1 MNPRKPTFNV
11 TAKGQT
17 VDKEHLSA
25 LALPYFVIFGA
36 LGAAAIWATWR
47 YFSEP
52 VGNDLLLIC
61 GAWNLLNLT
70 IAGVALGVVS
80 ERPERRRAQRLGIMR
95 RGMLEI
101 VGGSSVPV
109 TIDDVSTG
117 GIRLRM
123 LDDAIP
129 KMRPGATIAMLRLNL
144 EGGGETNEAIALVLR
159 RAGHDDHGPFF
170 GMEFIQLTPPQYKL
184 IASLLYQDWSVF
196 ERFRSGR
203 REAKNVLV
211 GSLRFL
217 LWSFLYSLRATR
229 LALVRKKAEAASAPA
244 AAEEAAAAA
253 VPQPS
258 MAHATNSDHR
268 ARGQARNIGCAGAH
282 HRRRSVPCRSSRD
295 LDCHATP
302 RAPGNAGSPAPD
314 RSRKRQRSGRAA
326 A

>member
-1 MNPRKPTFNV
+1 VQAVFLGRAIFSVVMNPRKPTFNV

-36 LGAAAIWATWR
+36 LSAAAIWASWR

-52 VGNDLLLIC
+52 AGNDLLLIC

-101 VGGSSVPV
+101 VGGSSVAV

-123 LDDAIP
+123 LDDAFP

-203 REAKNVLV
+203 RQAKNVLV

-229 LALVRKKAEAASAPA
+229 LALVRKKAEAAPAPA
-244 AAEEAAAAA
+244 AAEEAAAAI
-253 VPQPS
+253 PQPS
-258 MAHATNSDHR
+258 MATQTTATI
-268 ARGQARNIGCAGAH
+268 APAAKPETLGAPVPITAVFG
-282 HRRRSVPCRSSRD
+282 SVPKF
-295 LDCHATP
+295 A
-302 RAPGNAGSPAPD
+302 
-314 RSRKRQRSGRAA
+314 
-326 A
+326 